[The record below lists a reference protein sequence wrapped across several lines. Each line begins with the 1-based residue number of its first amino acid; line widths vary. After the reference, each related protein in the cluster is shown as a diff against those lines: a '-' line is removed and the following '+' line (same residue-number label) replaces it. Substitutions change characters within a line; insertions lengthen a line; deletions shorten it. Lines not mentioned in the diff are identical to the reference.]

1 MQNFVK
7 HNELQGSV
15 EFTGFK
21 SNPYIYMKNADC
33 FVLSSRN
40 EGLPNVMIEALYL
53 GTPVAAFKCIP
64 VIERIV
70 SEGRTGYLASKEN
83 VEELA
88 AAMEKAVTLGRI
100 ETTYNANS
108 EEKFRKIFAE

>member
-1 MQNFVK
+1 M
-7 HNELQGSV
+7 
-15 EFTGFK
+15 
-21 SNPYIYMKNADC
+21 
-33 FVLSSRN
+33 SSRN

-53 GTPVAAFKCIP
+53 GTHVAAFMCIR

-88 AAMEKAVTLGRI
+88 ATMEKAVTLGRI

>member
-1 MQNFVK
+1 
-7 HNELQGSV
+7 
-15 EFTGFK
+15 
-21 SNPYIYMKNADC
+21 MKYANC

-70 SEGRTGYLASKEN
+70 SQGTTGYLAAKEN
-83 VEELA
+83 IRELA
-88 AAMEKAVTLGRI
+88 DAMLKAVKLGRI
-100 ETTYNANS
+100 ETTYNTNS
-108 EEKFRKIFAE
+108 EVIFSKIFAV